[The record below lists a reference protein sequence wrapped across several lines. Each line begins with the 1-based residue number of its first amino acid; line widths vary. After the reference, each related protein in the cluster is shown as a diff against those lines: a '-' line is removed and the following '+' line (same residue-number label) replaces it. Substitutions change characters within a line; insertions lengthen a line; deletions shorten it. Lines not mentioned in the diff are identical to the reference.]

1 MSKKTRVRRP
11 KQYETLM
18 NDLCRGENS
27 VFDTFADL
35 LVFSAVLGAHRNVSK
50 PFEKTSEAVQ
60 FHIFS
65 SDIYQTVF
73 NTIALKH
80 AAFDPTIM
88 GNENLDEKIGVFEEY
103 AHGGLEILAT
113 NLDNSPPE
121 TYQDKILNLMLRS
134 ERKNSILNDI
144 TGLA

>member
-11 KQYETLM
+11 KKYETLM

-35 LVFSAVLGAHRNVSK
+35 LVFSAVLGSHRNVSK
-50 PFEKTSEAVQ
+50 KFEKTSEPVQ
-60 FHIFS
+60 FHIFNS
-65 SDIYQTVF
+65 EIYPTVF

-80 AAFDPTIM
+80 ASFDPTIM
-88 GNENLDEKIGVFEEY
+88 GHDNLEDKIGIFEEY

-113 NLDNSPPE
+113 NLENSPPE
-121 TYQDKILNLMLRS
+121 TYQDKILHLILRS
-134 ERKNSILNDI
+134 ERKNSILSDI